1 MESELD
7 KVKIELIN
15 LYLNIKIRTQ
25 EEVNSLTED
34 NIVQETENIINL
46 PLLDLIEYIKST
58 IDIIVS
64 IKVES
69 KVNDYRNQL
78 NEDINAATEYETLL
92 QKLESSLRQHIAYE
106 HQFKIEYEK
115 LLIKSEEIDCEKK
128 LLENKLEKLEKENK
142 ALKKNE
148 INLKDQIETK
158 EKELIQSQIKLK
170 ELKSI
175 NSANNFYNN
184 NTNNNNNN
192 YRTKSYIS
200 KSNSSINI
208 YKDNLTEKKDNM
220 NLFNN
225 NLNNKITNTN
235 NNSLL
240 NNMHR
245 RKRYNRIKKNNITNP
260 SIT

>member
-69 KVNDYRNQL
+69 KVNDYRTQL

-106 HQFKIEYEK
+106 HQIKIEYEK
-115 LLIKSEEIDCEKK
+115 LLIKVEEIDEKK
-128 LLENKLEKLEKENK
+128 K
-142 ALKKNE
+142 
-148 INLKDQIETK
+148 T
-158 EKELIQSQIKLK
+158 IK
-170 ELKSI
+170 
-175 NSANNFYNN
+175 
-184 NTNNNNNN
+184 
-192 YRTKSYIS
+192 
-200 KSNSSINI
+200 
-208 YKDNLTEKKDNM
+208 
-220 NLFNN
+220 
-225 NLNNKITNTN
+225 
-235 NNSLL
+235 
-240 NNMHR
+240 
-245 RKRYNRIKKNNITNP
+245 
-260 SIT
+260 

>member
-115 LLIKSEEIDCEKK
+115 LLIK
-128 LLENKLEKLEKENK
+128 
-142 ALKKNE
+142 
-148 INLKDQIETK
+148 
-158 EKELIQSQIKLK
+158 
-170 ELKSI
+170 
-175 NSANNFYNN
+175 
-184 NTNNNNNN
+184 
-192 YRTKSYIS
+192 
-200 KSNSSINI
+200 
-208 YKDNLTEKKDNM
+208 
-220 NLFNN
+220 
-225 NLNNKITNTN
+225 
-235 NNSLL
+235 
-240 NNMHR
+240 
-245 RKRYNRIKKNNITNP
+245 
-260 SIT
+260 